1 MGKSKKDKNRRKRTQ
16 AEKQRV
22 IDWELMNQEG
32 PIRFSRSILTMP
44 KEYLDALEKGLTK

>member
-1 MGKSKKDKNRRKRTQ
+1 MGKTKKDKKRRKRTKEQ
-16 AEKQRV
+16 KQRV

-32 PIRFSRSILTMP
+32 PIFFSRSILTMP